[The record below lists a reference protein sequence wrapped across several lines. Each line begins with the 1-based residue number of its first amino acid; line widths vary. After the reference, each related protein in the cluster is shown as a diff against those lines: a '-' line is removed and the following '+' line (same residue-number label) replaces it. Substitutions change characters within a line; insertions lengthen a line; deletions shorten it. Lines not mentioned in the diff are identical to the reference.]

1 MFTSIPHTCHGDSI
15 HVPLFCQECFVYV
28 NEHFIVLK
36 LQIFVKL
43 GNRFT
48 PNPRH
53 YIVNKKIPLF

>member
-1 MFTSIPHTCHGDSI
+1 MFFYF
-15 HVPLFCQECFVYV
+15 VKNALFNI

-43 GNRFT
+43 GNRFA

>member
-1 MFTSIPHTCHGDSI
+1 MFLH
-15 HVPLFCQECFVYV
+15 FVK
-28 NEHFIVLK
+28 NASLNACKHFIVLK

-43 GNRFT
+43 GNRFA